1 MGTIRCDVGGANQ
14 FRARRVRQV
23 GNAQRSEE
31 HAAQGSQVSSDII
44 KNKGLGC
51 IFLCHGPPGTGKTLT
66 AESIAENLKLPLW
79 SVSMTEL
86 GTTSDVL
93 EEALGKLLQVAQNW
107 GAIVLLDEADV
118 YLKRRDNSDLNRNAM
133 VAAFLKLVEYF
144 SGNVHFICIDS
155 IDSTSITR
163 MGILFLTTNR
173 VAHFDD
179 AMCSRVNVFLK
190 FAPLDPTDREKIW
203 LNFVKQHNDNRKD
216 GESSILEK
224 SASEFAQES
233 MNGREIRNVMH
244 MAKAWARGSK
254 EPLAEH
260 HIKKAIATTM
270 TMRSE
275 NLPKPSVFTS

>member
-1 MGTIRCDVGGANQ
+1 MSR
-14 FRARRVRQV
+14 
-23 GNAQRSEE
+23 
-31 HAAQGSQVSSDII
+31 
-44 KNKGLGC
+44 
-51 IFLCHGPPGTGKTLT
+51 TGKTLT
-66 AESIAENLKLPLW
+66 AESIAENHKLPLW

-118 YLKRRDNSDLNRNAM
+118 YLERRDNSDLNRNAM

-144 SGNVHFICIDS
+144 SG
-155 IDSTSITR
+155 
-163 MGILFLTTNR
+163 ILFLTTNR

-179 AMCSRVNVFLK
+179 GMCSRVNVFLK

-203 LNFVKQHNDNRKD
+203 LNFIKQHNDNRKD